1 MSDSIKKQI
10 MDKVLALL
18 EPMHASGLVRSITRE
33 VDLTINAPSRPALQ
47 VYDGPERLT
56 SKDNR
61 GRTFHFDIAV
71 KVLVESQR
79 DLGAAK
85 DALVPEVQRILESN
99 LQLGGLAVIVDGG
112 EEVPF
117 TSELQKPLGGSL
129 VMYTIQYRRILGD
142 PTATY

>member
-1 MSDSIKKQI
+1 MSSIKKQI
-10 MDKVLALL
+10 MDKLLALL

-47 VYDGPERLT
+47 LYDGPERLT
-56 SKDNR
+56 AKDTR
-61 GRTFHFDIAV
+61 GRTYQFDIAV
-71 KVLVESQR
+71 KILVENQR

-99 LQLGGLAVIVDGG
+99 LQLDGLAVIVDGG

-117 TSELQKPLGGSL
+117 VSELQKPLGGSL
-129 VMYTIQYRRILGD
+129 VMYTIQYRRVLGD
-142 PTATY
+142 PTQTY